1 MRRLTIF
8 HCFACSPVALR
19 ELKERLGRSLHPVLS
34 AWVLTAKHHAASSKH
49 LLSVSMKWPLA
60 PAAIGSAV
68 AASGERPS
76 AAVAEVVLKPLTAAT
91 HF

>member
-49 LLSVSMKWPLA
+49 LPSVSMKWTGVMSTCA
-60 PAAIGSAV
+60 RSDRIGCCGIRRKAV
-68 AASGERPS
+68 GCSR
-76 AAVAEVVLKPLTAAT
+76 
-91 HF
+91 